1 MSRRTEWLVVLMLG
15 FVVVLLTILVAQNPA
30 PIEPAYAQS
39 TSMGGE
45 RFLIATG
52 LKSSGES
59 VLWVLDAKNETLSVY
74 AAPVGQRLQYV
85 GTRPIKYEVQLK
97 GPLNDGSP
105 REMSYQALKE
115 AFEKQKPEDEGGG
128 GGN

>member
-15 FVVVLLTILVAQNPA
+15 LVVVLLTILVARDSA
-30 PIEPAYAQS
+30 PTEPVYAQS

-105 REMSYQALKE
+105 REMSYEALKD
-115 AFEKQKPEDEGGG
+115 AFKKQENKGEEGGG
-128 GGN
+128 N